1 MNEISVIDFVQ
12 RLYKTE
18 DLRSLYERGLIDAED
33 VHQPDKALTRG
44 DAARL
49 SHLYLL
55 REKNIQDLKNI
66 TEAEALRD
74 LYDCRV
80 CANHIAQVFLRG
92 IMFGTE
98 IPGIIEGIGKG
109 FLLFDTRKKI
119 DPEEA
124 ENIIER
130 LNDIK

>member
-98 IPGIIEGIGKG
+98 IPGIIEGTGKG